1 MTKKIATE
9 LEFLKWFYIECD
21 FGPTHSDEMAR
32 MEENF
37 KDETG
42 KELPSGYGEYSEN
55 EDDE

>member
-1 MTKKIATE
+1 MKEIATE
-9 LEFLKWFYIECD
+9 LEFLKWFYMECD
-21 FGPTHSDEMAR
+21 FGPSHGDEMAR

-42 KELPSGYGEYSEN
+42 KELPDGYGEYSES